1 MYFFIFNVMIQC
13 DCNERFGLRS
23 RCYDVHTFGFL
34 YSGGESYSSQNFARN
49 SDSIAERP
57 TRVKVVSEIKIRQ
70 CYTYNGAMVIGGKQR
85 DKGPATKENGPT
97 LRGLDPKLS
106 ERRTRES
113 ERESR
118 LY

>member
-1 MYFFIFNVMIQC
+1 
-13 DCNERFGLRS
+13 
-23 RCYDVHTFGFL
+23 
-34 YSGGESYSSQNFARN
+34 
-49 SDSIAERP
+49 
-57 TRVKVVSEIKIRQ
+57 
-70 CYTYNGAMVIGGKQR
+70 MVIGGKQR
-85 DKGPATKENGPT
+85 DKAPATKENGPT

>member
-1 MYFFIFNVMIQC
+1 MI
-13 DCNERFGLRS
+13 
-23 RCYDVHTFGFL
+23 
-34 YSGGESYSSQNFARN
+34 
-49 SDSIAERP
+49 
-57 TRVKVVSEIKIRQ
+57 
-70 CYTYNGAMVIGGKQR
+70 IGGKQR
-85 DKGPATKENGPT
+85 DKAPAMKENGPT